1 MQNKCLVLGA
11 AFLFAASS
19 MFAQV
24 AEVDYSKDDKLC
36 FNHLDVAVTA
46 GSTGIG
52 LDVAMPVCKIVQ
64 VRAGFTY
71 MPHIFSDSQ
80 FGIQIGDEPGT
91 KQEQKEKFDKMVG
104 FVEQYLGTKIDQYID
119 MKRTPNMNNFKFLVD
134 VFPFKNKKWHVT
146 GGFYWG
152 PSVIAKAENAAIDG
166 TSLVGVTMYN
176 KFYDAAV
183 NDEPIYN
190 NVYLDPSLADKFIK
204 YGRMSV
210 HLGNFKGQVDE
221 NGNPMPYRLVPNA
234 DNMIVCKLKVNSF
247 KPYLGFGYGG
257 ALSKRS
263 DTYHLSFDCGAM
275 FWGGTP
281 HLYTHDGI
289 DLIHD
294 VENVQ
299 GKVGDNVKFFRAL
312 KVFPVLELRFSR
324 KIF

>member
-1 MQNKCLVLGA
+1 MQKKCLVLGA

-24 AEVDYSKDDKLC
+24 AEVDHSKDDKHC

-91 KQEQKEKFDKMVG
+91 KQEQKEKFDKMAG
-104 FVEQYLGTKIDQYID
+104 FVEQYLGTKIDQYIN
-119 MKRTPNMNNFKFLVD
+119 MERTPNMNNFKFLVD

-221 NGNPMPYRLVPNA
+221 NGNPVPYRLVPNA

-281 HLYTHDGI
+281 HLYTHDGT

-299 GKVGDNVKFFRAL
+299 GKVGDNVKFFKAL